1 MKEIRAVLCGNPN
14 VGKST
19 VFNAL
24 TGLKQHTGNWA
35 GKTVESAMGTVKD
48 SRGGWTLFDLP
59 GAYSLLNGS
68 PDEQVT
74 ADYLLTG
81 EYDIAIVVCDA
92 TCLSRSMVL
101 ALQVARICRRTLVC
115 INLLDEAG
123 RQGIAIDLNKL
134 EAQLGLPVVGVAAR
148 NGQGIQQL
156 KEKVHQMMKI
166 DGRADLA
173 VVSAPFSETLDGI
186 LETITAPDLPQTSEI
201 SDGYATE
208 KQRLKVLRTLS
219 NSAEKQ
225 PIDQK
230 AIDQWKENVA
240 KADYQRAEELASCCV
255 TFTKAKKVR
264 GSKFTV
270 DQWLCSPVIGFTVML
285 LLLLGI
291 FYLTMF
297 GANAPSEWLSRLL
310 FGFEGT
316 LSCWF
321 EQWGAS
327 PWLTDAMVHGM
338 YRTLAWVVAVMLPPM
353 AIFFPLFTLLED
365 LGYLPRIAFNMDRCF
380 HCCHACGKQALCMCM
395 GLGCNAVGVTGC
407 RIIQS
412 PRERMIAILTNAIT
426 PCNGRLPLLMM
437 LISAFFATLSTRG
450 NTILAAT
457 IMVGFLGLSVAVTLA
472 LSAVLSKT
480 VLRGMDSA
488 YVLELPPY
496 RTPKTGQVILR
507 SVLDRT
513 AAVLMRAVSVA
524 APAGLLLWFLGYI
537 TVGDRSLIRLAA
549 QWLDPVGKAIGLDGV
564 ILLAFVLGLPANEI
578 VLPIALMIYL
588 GQNQLLE
595 PMQTVTLRNVL
606 TSNGWTP
613 VTALCTALFSIFHW
627 PCGTTLLTIYKETR
641 KIGWT
646 LLAAILPTSAGILLC
661 ALVSM
666 IDRLL

>member
-35 GKTVESAMGTVKD
+35 GKTVDSAIGTVKD
-48 SRGGWTLFDLP
+48 SHGGWTLIDLP

-81 EYDIAIVVCDA
+81 AYDIAIVVCDA

-123 RQGIAIDLNKL
+123 RQGIAIDISWL
-134 EAQLGLPVVGVAAR
+134 EAQLGLPVVGITAR

-156 KEKVHQMMKI
+156 KEKVHQMVNT
-166 DGRADLA
+166 D
-173 VVSAPFSETLDGI
+173 E
-186 LETITAPDLPQTSEI
+186 LETAPAMLQTTDSL
-201 SDGYATE
+201 DDYAVE
-208 KQRLKVLRTLS
+208 KERLMTLRRLS
-219 NSAEKQ
+219 TSAEKQ
-225 PIDQK
+225 STDPKTIN
-230 AIDQWKENVA
+230 QWMETVA
-240 KADYQRAEELASCCV
+240 KADYQRAEELVACCV
-255 TFTKAKKVR
+255 SFSRAKKAKGRKYA
-264 GSKFTV
+264 V
-270 DQWLCSPVIGFTVML
+270 DQWLCSPVIGFAVML

-297 GANAPSEWLSRLL
+297 GANVPSEWLSRLL

-316 LSCWF
+316 LARWF
-321 EQWGAS
+321 GQWGAS
-327 PWLTDAMVHGM
+327 PWLTDAVVHGM

-437 LISAFFATLSTRG
+437 LISAFFATLGTRG
-450 NTILAAT
+450 NTVLAAT
-457 IMVGFLGLSVAVTLA
+457 IMVGFLVLSVAVTLA
-472 LSAVLSKT
+472 LSSVLST
-480 VLRGMDSA
+480 TILRGMDSA

-496 RTPKTGQVILR
+496 RIPKTGQVILR

-513 AAVLMRAVSVA
+513 VSVLMRAVSVA
-524 APAGLLLWFLGYI
+524 APAGLLLWFLGSI
-537 TVGDRSLIRLAA
+537 TIGDQSLIRHTA
-549 QWLDPVGKAIGLDGV
+549 QWLDPIGKAIGLDGV

-595 PMQTVTLRNVL
+595 PMQTATLRNVL
-606 TSNGWTP
+606 MSNGWTP

-646 LLAAILPTSAGILLC
+646 LLAALLPTAAGILLC

-666 IDRLL
+666 VARLL

>member
-48 SRGGWTLFDLP
+48 SRGGWTLIDLP

-92 TCLSRSMVL
+92 TCLNRSMVL
-101 ALQVARICRRTLVC
+101 ALQVSRICRRTLVC

-134 EAQLGLPVVGVAAR
+134 EEQLGLPVIGVAAR

-156 KEKVHQMMKI
+156 KEKVHQMVNS
-166 DGRADLA
+166 DGRAEQA
-173 VVSAPFSETLDGI
+173 AVSAPFSEALATV
-186 LETITAPDLPQTSEI
+186 LETMAVPVMPQTVET
-201 SDGYATE
+201 SDHYTTE
-208 KQRLKVLRTLS
+208 KQRLMVLRMLS
-219 NSAEKQ
+219 DTDEKHTTVHES
-225 PIDQK
+225 IN
-230 AIDQWKENVA
+230 QWKATVA
-240 KADYQRAEELASCCV
+240 KADYQRAEEMASCCV
-255 TFTKAKKVR
+255 TFSKANKAKAR
-264 GSKFTV
+264 KFVV
-270 DQWLCSPVIGFTVML
+270 DQWLCSPVIGFVVML
-285 LLLLGI
+285 FLLTGI

-297 GANAPSEWLSRLL
+297 GANAPSEWLSRAL
-310 FGFEGT
+310 FGLEGT
-316 LSCWF
+316 LADWF
-321 EQWGAS
+321 GKWGS
-327 PWLTDAMVHGM
+327 PVWLTNAIVHGM

-412 PRERMIAILTNAIT
+412 PRERMIAILTNVLT
-426 PCNGRLPLLMM
+426 PCNGRLPLLMT
-437 LISAFFATLSTRG
+437 LISAFLVTMGSRG
-450 NTILAAT
+450 GTILAA
-457 IMVGFLGLSVAVTLA
+457 IVLVAFLVLSVLATLA
-472 LSAVLSKT
+472 LSGVLSKT

-496 RTPKTGQVILR
+496 RMPKTGQVILR

-513 AAVLMRAVSVA
+513 VAVLMRAVSVA
-524 APAGLLLWFLGYI
+524 APAGLLLWFLGYVSI
-537 TVGDRSLIRLAA
+537 GDTSLLRQAA
-549 QWLDPVGKAIGLDGV
+549 QWLDPMGRAIGMDGV
-564 ILLAFVLGLPANEI
+564 ILLALFWVF
-578 VLPIALMIYL
+578 
-588 GQNQLLE
+588 
-595 PMQTVTLRNVL
+595 LR
-606 TSNGWTP
+606 TKSFYP
-613 VTALCTALFSIFHW
+613 S
-627 PCGTTLLTIYKETR
+627 P
-641 KIGWT
+641 
-646 LLAAILPTSAGILLC
+646 
-661 ALVSM
+661 
-666 IDRLL
+666 